1 MQMKKEVY
9 NLENLLMAICER
21 YNDFKERG
29 YYIKFDT
36 TALQILQEGAIDKTD
51 LENKIKRY
59 DLIEFQKRRNADY
72 QELVSEFMAE
82 QPKSKL
88 LTFMYVDLIVAALSN
103 SFFEKLNLER
113 KRLIQITLSIIFYN
127 LFLQAYIYGEKP
139 ISTTQRKWLLG
150 RDDFYLGIDEIKKV
164 CWQIE
169 KKDFEIFCE
178 KYAFDLGNKKIS
190 ELKGEKFYRNGDKV
204 AKSM

>member
-1 MQMKKEVY
+1 MKKEVY

-88 LTFMYVDLIVAALSN
+88 LTFMYVDLIVAALPN

-127 LFLQAYIYGEKP
+127 LFLQAYIYGEKL

>member
-1 MQMKKEVY
+1 MKKEVY

-72 QELVSEFMAE
+72 QELVSEFLAVL
-82 QPKSKL
+82 P
-88 LTFMYVDLIVAALSN
+88 
-103 SFFEKLNLER
+103 
-113 KRLIQITLSIIFYN
+113 
-127 LFLQAYIYGEKP
+127 
-139 ISTTQRKWLLG
+139 
-150 RDDFYLGIDEIKKV
+150 
-164 CWQIE
+164 
-169 KKDFEIFCE
+169 
-178 KYAFDLGNKKIS
+178 
-190 ELKGEKFYRNGDKV
+190 
-204 AKSM
+204 